1 LHKVCS
7 YATFEMWI
15 PPGFA
20 HGFLVTSKH
29 AEFLYKTTNYWEPEY
44 QRCIG

>member
-1 LHKVCS
+1 
-7 YATFEMWI
+7 MWI

-20 HGFLVTSKH
+20 HGFLVTSEH